1 MYIDVCVCVYPMC
14 SHAHAETLGLSRK
27 IKKNIRE
34 EENLYRNSI
43 DAFCLHLCICIC
55 ICVCV
60 SVRICV
66 SAAIKLQF
74 WTEACIAFWHHLAKN
89 EIEVLRM

>member
-1 MYIDVCVCVYPMC
+1 MCVCAQCALMRTQKHWDC
-14 SHAHAETLGLSRK
+14 LDKS
-27 IKKNIRE
+27 KKNIRE

-60 SVRICV
+60 CVCV